1 MRGKDLPQ
9 FMTSF
14 CSRITPA
21 HAGKSGNLS
30 VSAVARKD
38 HPRTCGEK
46 PAQHFL
52 IHRRQGSPP
61 HMRGKEIFFF
71 LDPAAIGITPAH
83 AGKSQHCFS
92 GEIFFRDHPRTCGEK
107 IPRTTPYRE
116 ALGSPPHM
124 RGKVPHPRIQQ
135 ADARITPAHA
145 GKSSLY
151 WSMSSVFQDHP
162 RTCGEKT
169 AREIPHKQKMGS
181 PLHMRGKE
189 VDHRAFPTRLGIT
202 PAHAGKR
209 TQSQTSQALGW
220 DHPCTCGEK
229 PNIKTTL

>member
-1 MRGKDLPQ
+1 MRGKALQP
-9 FMTSF
+9 SF
-14 CSRITPA
+14 Q
-21 HAGKSGNLS
+21 GL
-30 VSAVARKD
+30 
-38 HPRTCGEK
+38 
-46 PAQHFL
+46 HF
-52 IHRRQGSPP
+52 
-61 HMRGKEIFFF
+61 
-71 LDPAAIGITPAH
+71 GITPAH
-83 AGKSQHCFS
+83 AGKSLVQMPQIVS
-92 GEIFFRDHPRTCGEK
+92 IEDHPRTCGEK

-181 PLHMRGKE
+181 PLHMRGKARWE
-189 VDHRAFPTRLGIT
+189 HRARLPRRIT
-202 PAHAGKR
+202 PAHAGK
-209 TQSQTSQALGW
+209 SEEAPSS
-220 DHPCTCGEK
+220 E
-229 PNIKTTL
+229 

>member
-1 MRGKDLPQ
+1 MRGKACAALSHSSPP
-9 FMTSF
+9 
-14 CSRITPA
+14 RITPA
-21 HAGKSGNLS
+21 HAGK
-30 VSAVARKD
+30 RD
-38 HPRTCGEK
+38 
-46 PAQHFL
+46 FL
-52 IHRRQGSPP
+52 ISRS
-61 HMRGKEIFFF
+61 
-71 LDPAAIGITPAH
+71 
-83 AGKSQHCFS
+83 SS
-92 GEIFFRDHPRTCGEK
+92 NWDHPRTCGEK